1 MVSEMI
7 SERAVRENM
16 EAGGTVKLLL
26 LVMCLSIM
34 VACLMKKVLVC
45 VAQMPKTNVESHMGI
60 TLMIS
65 FASSTFVNVTSFHG
79 LCFWRSRG
87 VLSSII
93 AALSRNL
100 QAKNNYA
107 VIIDVKKTVQKEI
120 ITISKKHTDLTW
132 FVPNFDYFK
141 IQKMWKQCT
150 RMVKV

>member
-1 MVSEMI
+1 
-7 SERAVRENM
+7 M

-26 LVMCLSIM
+26 PVMCLSMM

-65 FASSTFVNVTSFHG
+65 FASSTFVNVTSLHG
-79 LCFWRSRG
+79 LCFLRSRG

-100 QAKNNYA
+100 QETNNRI
-107 VIIDVKKTVQKEI
+107 VI
-120 ITISKKHTDLTW
+120 TDLRKT
-132 FVPNFDYFK
+132 Y
-141 IQKMWKQCT
+141 
-150 RMVKV
+150 R